1 MAIIVILFIVGVA
14 AMAVLLGCLRGFS
27 RAGKQEKVVG
37 LLLRAEQPSGGRQYL
52 KVRHPLE
59 IRNYAGLV
67 NDTTLA
73 RTHISKETVAL
84 VDLAIVLGS
93 RSASSDRPP
102 RTLHMPDHDGKT
114 EGTKRLQARGR

>member
-1 MAIIVILFIVGVA
+1 MAIIIILFIAGVA

-37 LLLRAEQPSGGRQYL
+37 LLLRAQEPSREGQYL
-52 KVRHPLE
+52 ERRQPLG
-59 IRNYAGLV
+59 IGHHARLV
-67 NDTTLA
+67 NNTTLA
-73 RTHISKETVAL
+73 QNRISKHTVAL

-102 RTLHMPDHDGKT
+102 RTLLMTDHDGKT
-114 EGTKRLQARGR
+114 EGAKKLQARGR